1 MSRFSLQISFT
12 TPAWLAILDDSHDPL
27 AVVRAPV
34 ESLGGELHEA
44 FFIQGAFDIL
54 AITEFPESVS
64 HSELSIAFYAD
75 GTVACIH
82 ASPLLTASQVQEA
95 RRQAASL
102 TYPYSPHPRALAAS
116 AT

>member
-27 AVVRAPV
+27 TVVRAPV
-34 ESLGGELHEA
+34 ESLGGTLHDA
-44 FFIQGAFDIL
+44 FFTQGAFDIL

-64 HSELSIAFYAD
+64 HSELSIAFYAG
-75 GTVACIH
+75 GTVARIH
-82 ASPLLTASQVQEA
+82 ASPLLTVSQLQEA
-95 RRQAASL
+95 RRKAASL
-102 TYPYSPHPRALAAS
+102 SYHSSPRPRALAAS